1 MSGLAAAAW
10 IAAAVLSTWAITMA
24 RAGARIA
31 SLRAELTR
39 LHQEMQREVQYWQA
53 DSARAR
59 AVAAQTER
67 DAATWAAAWK
77 QGRDD
82 VFSTVPLLVAAQER
96 LTGLTLS
103 AADSQD
109 ET

>member
-1 MSGLAAAAW
+1 VSGLAAVAW
-10 IAAAVLSTWAITMA
+10 IAGAMLLTWAITMA

-82 VFSTVPLLVAAQER
+82 MVSTVPLLVAAHEQLAGLR
-96 LTGLTLS
+96 LTASEG
-103 AADSQD
+103 AD
-109 ET
+109 EL